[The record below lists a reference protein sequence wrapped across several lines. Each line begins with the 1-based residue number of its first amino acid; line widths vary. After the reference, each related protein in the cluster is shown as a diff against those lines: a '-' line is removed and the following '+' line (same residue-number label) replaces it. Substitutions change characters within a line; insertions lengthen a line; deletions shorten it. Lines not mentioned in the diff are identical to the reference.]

1 MTPHSA
7 AGLPFRRDVFS
18 IPAMKLAVALALLAV
33 TAHAELKWKTTSQ
46 RFTYEPGKPV
56 FKTEFAF
63 TNTGK
68 SSIRIL
74 EVKSGCACC
83 TSASVKKVA
92 FAPGETAAVSVKINV
107 RGKEVPI
114 IKPVIVQTDDGKY
127 TTLLVEVTTPDG
139 QRVKVPRWGK

>member
-1 MTPHSA
+1 M
-7 AGLPFRRDVFS
+7 PFRCDSLS
-18 IPAMKLAVALALLAV
+18 IPTMKLAVAFALLAV

-46 RFTYEPGKPV
+46 RFTYEPGKPI

-68 SSIRIL
+68 SPIRIL

-92 FAPGETAAVSVKINV
+92 FAPGETAAVSVKVNV

-114 IKPVIVQTDDGKY
+114 IKPVIVQTDDGRY
-127 TTLLVEVTTPDG
+127 TTLLVEVTTSDG